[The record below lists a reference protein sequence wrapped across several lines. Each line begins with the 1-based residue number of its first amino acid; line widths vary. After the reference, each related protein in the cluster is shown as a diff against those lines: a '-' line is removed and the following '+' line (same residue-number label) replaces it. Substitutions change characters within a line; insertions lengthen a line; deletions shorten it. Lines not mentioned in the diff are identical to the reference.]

1 MLHETEQPTLIT
13 MPKPPTKKIL
23 SGSKVIPRDKALN
36 LARKSAL
43 RNQELLRRL
52 A

>member
-1 MLHETEQPTLIT
+1 MAIT
-13 MPKPPTKKIL
+13 THNKMAVQRTPSKLARIV
-23 SGSKVIPRDKALN
+23 GASKVIPRDKALN